1 MHAFVMVM
9 VMLTAHARQWKQ
21 RCLHRGAKR
30 WRPRGVSLEDE
41 TVLFQT
47 EASYTLC
54 PFPDAFLRSLSRWSR
69 HRGNPDKPD
78 TASDPSVAGE
88 KARHARELQPLQH
101 GGVAV
106 CLEPAA
112 ACEIAWSLGLPAVM
126 VISSRLEKGREQPA
140 RWTRFVD
147 SLREAVAEQQVGSR
161 VTICIKLIRGW
172 LLIFAQLL
180 CRPWLSPPQSM
191 TLHTPT
197 TSLAYAPWSPEP
209 FLHRLLA
216 SHLTQPLPSGWCT
229 VTSFSGPMTRFQGL
243 FTICF
248 EGGGWR

>member
-1 MHAFVMVM
+1 MHAFVMGM
-9 VMLTAHARQWKQ
+9 GMLTSHARRWKQ

-54 PFPDAFLRSLSRWSR
+54 PFPDAFLSSLRHWSR
-69 HRGNPDKPD
+69 HRDRPD

-126 VISSRLEKGREQPA
+126 VVSGRLEKGREQPA

-147 SLREAVAEQQVGSR
+147 SLREAVGEQQVRSR
-161 VTICIKLIRGW
+161 VKISVRRMR
-172 LLIFAQLL
+172 A
-180 CRPWLSPPQSM
+180 
-191 TLHTPT
+191 
-197 TSLAYAPWSPEP
+197 
-209 FLHRLLA
+209 
-216 SHLTQPLPSGWCT
+216 
-229 VTSFSGPMTRFQGL
+229 
-243 FTICF
+243 
-248 EGGGWR
+248 